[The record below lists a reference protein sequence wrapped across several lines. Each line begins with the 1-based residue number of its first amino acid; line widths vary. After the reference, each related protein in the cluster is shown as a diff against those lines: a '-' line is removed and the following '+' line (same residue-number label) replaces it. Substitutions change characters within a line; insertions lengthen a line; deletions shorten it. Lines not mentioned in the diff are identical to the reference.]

1 MLRLTSM
8 ALVPLLAG
16 LLCCPWPAWSAGE
29 AKPPELRWRS
39 LAPGLE
45 FTLSQDLAP
54 ARSGGPGMAIL
65 RIDPQRYDFKVL
77 AAPEGEEGRTA
88 EQWQEESKALA
99 VFNAGLYTPEGRHL
113 GYLLANGRRLSPMVP
128 QQDGIFLAGPK
139 SQGQPRARIID
150 LRYTSF
156 DPKFSPYT
164 QAAQSL
170 MLLDRFGQVRVRR
183 SPKVAS
189 RTALASDQQ
198 GRILVLVTEGGHTL
212 WELAQALKA
221 SGLGLREVMTLD
233 GGAESQLEIRHGDFS
248 YAHYG
253 RPSTAG
259 DLPWPR
265 RSLPAALAVFPK
277 K

>member
-1 MLRLTSM
+1 M
-8 ALVPLLAG
+8 ARVACIALLSLLAST
-16 LLCCPWPAWSAGE
+16 LTWPGAAGAGE
-29 AKPPELRWRS
+29 AAVVWRT

-45 FTLSQDLAP
+45 FALSQKLAP
-54 ARSGGPGMAIL
+54 ARSGSPELAIL
-65 RIDPQRYDFKVL
+65 RIDPARYAFRVL
-77 AAPEGEEGRTA
+77 AADRDQPGLTAGE
-88 EQWQEESKALA
+88 WQENSKALA

-113 GYLLANGRRLSPMVP
+113 GYLLAGGKRLSPMVP
-128 QQDGIFLAGPK
+128 QQDGLFLAGPK
-139 SQGQPRARIID
+139 GSGHPPARIID
-150 LRYTSF
+150 LRYTTF

-189 RTALASDQQ
+189 RTALACDQQ
-198 GRILVLVTEGGHTL
+198 GRILVMVTEGGHTL
-212 WELAQALKA
+212 WELAQALKD
-221 SGLGLREVMTLD
+221 SGLGLREVMAMD
-233 GGAESQLEIRHGDFS
+233 GGAESQLEVRVGDFS
-248 YAHYG
+248 YTHYG
-253 RPSTAG
+253 RPSPAG